1 MTETKSKGTS
11 RRDFL
16 KTAAVVAGAA
26 GLAAGYGL
34 RDVIGRPPWSP
45 EMTTTVTQTT
55 TEALKCSASL
65 KAIAEAR
72 GFLVGSV
79 ADATTLV
86 GSLPYAST
94 LAREFNYVATDH
106 EMNWRRVH
114 PGVNDWNY
122 LFADDIVNFAIDHQM
137 KLCGHSLIWY
147 YSEMP
152 NYLTSATPV
161 DEFRQMYENHIK
173 TLVGHYKGKVYAWY
187 TVCEAVDND
196 GQLRDTLFLEKLGE
210 EYIGDAFRLAHEADP
225 DAILLYTDYGAEAL
239 GKKSDGVYNLVKSL
253 LADGVPIH
261 GVGLE
266 MHVGMD
272 PTGYPKPEDIAKN
285 IRRLAKLGLS
295 VEITEMDVQ
304 IRHLPGSLPERLE
317 AERKIY
323 HDIIAA
329 CLKEKGFTN
338 ITFCGFTDADSWIR
352 YYFNEPD
359 EYPLLFDEKFEP
371 KPAYWG
377 VMEALLG
384 Q

>member
-1 MTETKSKGTS
+1 LAKTEPKSNT

-16 KTAAVVAGAA
+16 KITAAIAGVA

-34 RDVIGRPPWSP
+34 RDVAGHPPWSP

-55 TEALKCSASL
+55 TEPLKCSASL
-65 KAIAEAR
+65 KAIADAK
-72 GFLVGSV
+72 GFLIGSA

-86 GSLPYAST
+86 GSQVYANT
-94 LAREFNYVATDH
+94 LAREFNYVTTAY

-114 PGVNDWNY
+114 PSVNDWNF

-137 KLCGHSLIWY
+137 KLRGNSLIWY
-147 YSEMP
+147 YTEMP
-152 NYLTSATPV
+152 TYLTSAVPT
-161 DEFRQMYENHIK
+161 DEFRQMYEDHIK
-173 TLVGHYKGKVYAWY
+173 TLVGHYRGKVHAWN
-187 TVCEAVDND
+187 VVNEAVDND
-196 GQLRDTLFLEKLGE
+196 GQLRDTLFLEKLGDQ
-210 EYIGDAFRLAHEADP
+210 YIGDAFRLAHEADP
-225 DAILLYTDYGAEAL
+225 SAILLYTDYGAEAL
-239 GKKSDGVYNLVKSL
+239 GRKSDGVYKLVKGL
-253 LADGVPIH
+253 VADGVPIN
-261 GVGLE
+261 GVGLQ

-285 IRRLAKLGLS
+285 IRRLVALRLS

-304 IRHLPGSLPERLE
+304 IRHLLGSLQERQE
-317 AERKIY
+317 TQRKIY

-338 ITFCGFTDADSWIR
+338 ITFWGFTDADSWIDQ
-352 YYFNEPD
+352 FFGPD
-359 EYPLLFDEKFEP
+359 DPLLFDENFQP

>member
-1 MTETKSKGTS
+1 MAKTEPKSNT

-16 KTAAVVAGAA
+16 KITAAIAGVA

-34 RDVIGRPPWSP
+34 RDVAGHPPWSP

-55 TEALKCSASL
+55 TEPLKCSASL
-65 KAIAEAR
+65 KAIADAK
-72 GFLVGSV
+72 GFLIGSA

-86 GSLPYAST
+86 GSQVYANT
-94 LAREFNYVATDH
+94 LAREFNYVTTAY

-114 PGVNDWNY
+114 PSVNDWNF

-137 KLCGHSLIWY
+137 KLRGNSLIWY
-147 YSEMP
+147 YTEMP
-152 NYLTSATPV
+152 TYLTSAVPT
-161 DEFRQMYENHIK
+161 DEFRQMYEDHIK
-173 TLVGHYKGKVYAWY
+173 TLVGHYRGKVHAWN
-187 TVCEAVDND
+187 VVNEAVDND
-196 GQLRDTLFLEKLGE
+196 GQLRDTLFLEKLGDQ
-210 EYIGDAFRLAHEADP
+210 YIGDAFRLAHEADP
-225 DAILLYTDYGAEAL
+225 SAILLYTDYGAEAL
-239 GKKSDGVYNLVKSL
+239 GRKSDGVYKLVKGL
-253 LADGVPIH
+253 VADGVPIN
-261 GVGLE
+261 GVGLQ

-285 IRRLAKLGLS
+285 IRRLVALRLS

-304 IRHLPGSLPERLE
+304 IRHLLGSLQERQE
-317 AERKIY
+317 TQRKIY

-338 ITFCGFTDADSWIR
+338 ITFWGFTDADSWIDQ
-352 YYFNEPD
+352 FFGPD
-359 EYPLLFDEKFEP
+359 DPLLFDENFQP